1 MAISC
6 QKVGTNVGFTAETDE
21 SSLCSSSSG
30 GGLFGRPMTR
40 EGQGALLNFGPYRC
54 LGVWSFFKD
63 DSDCGT
69 VSILQIT
76 RSLDIQLIRG
86 LSMRWVIRS
95 RLT

>member
-40 EGQGALLNFGPYRC
+40 EGQGALLNFWALSLPW
-54 LGVWSFFKD
+54 VWSFFMD

-69 VSILQIT
+69 VSIL
-76 RSLDIQLIRG
+76 
-86 LSMRWVIRS
+86 
-95 RLT
+95 

>member
-1 MAISC
+1 MKQLMRRRRSMG
-6 QKVGTNVGFTAETDE
+6 VGRHGHFVPEGGTNVGFTAETDE

-69 VSILQIT
+69 VSIL
-76 RSLDIQLIRG
+76 
-86 LSMRWVIRS
+86 
-95 RLT
+95 

>member
-40 EGQGALLNFGPYRC
+40 EGQGALLNFWA
-54 LGVWSFFKD
+54 LSLSWVWSFFMD

-69 VSILQIT
+69 VSIL
-76 RSLDIQLIRG
+76 
-86 LSMRWVIRS
+86 
-95 RLT
+95 